1 MDNAPTLLFGA
12 PEGGKNVRGEKRYRK
27 IWCTKF
33 RRQFFWTRE
42 FMDNA
47 PSIMRLRP
55 SVARRKDTGYG

>member
-1 MDNAPTLLFGA
+1 MDNASTLLFGA
-12 PEGGKNVRGEKRYRK
+12 PEGAKTWWGKALPQN
-27 IWCTKF
+27 WCTKF

-55 SVARRKDTGYG
+55 SVARRKDSGYG

>member
-1 MDNAPTLLFGA
+1 MPPPCFSALPR
-12 PEGGKNVRGEKRYRK
+12 GGKNVRGEKRYRK

-47 PSIMRLRP
+47 PQHNAVTPERC
-55 SVARRKDTGYG
+55 A

>member
-47 PSIMRLRP
+47 PQHNAVTPERC
-55 SVARRKDTGYG
+55 A

>member
-1 MDNAPTLLFGA
+1 MPPPCFSALPR
-12 PEGGKNVRGEKRYRK
+12 GGQKRAGEKRYRK
-27 IWCTKF
+27 IWCTMF

-55 SVARRKDTGYG
+55 SVARRKDSGYG